1 MTTMSRRAFALSLPA
16 ATLAGAALVGGAVE
30 WPRAAAA
37 RTGAAVGAVLPLAQV
52 EIGRFTVT
60 ILSDGWADMPFNYF
74 PGRTPEQIEA
84 AAATQFAARPE
95 GVRIVFTQYL
105 IDDGERRI
113 LVDSGPAGA
122 IGDTGRLPSA
132 LAAIGVTPESIDAAI
147 VTHMHVDHMRG
158 LVAGGRRVLP
168 NAELYVDRR
177 DVAHWTDPAK
187 RAAAP
192 DFLHSSFDTAADL
205 VRLYPDLQATDGERE
220 IARGISLVD
229 LTGHTPGQIGVR
241 VEDDGR
247 SLLMVSDMM
256 FHPSLHP
263 VADDIGFIFEQDPA
277 AAQAMRARFFPRA
290 AEEGALIAATHMP
303 FPGLGRIVRDG
314 GALRWLPA
322 EWAFQS

>member
-1 MTTMSRRAFALSLPA
+1 MTTMSRRTFALSSA
-16 ATLAGAALVGGAVE
+16 ASL
-30 WPRAAAA
+30 AAAA
-37 RTGAAVGAVLPLAQV
+37 MYSPREALARTGGAVGAVTPLAQIA
-52 EIGRFTVT
+52 IGRFTVT
-60 ILSDGWADMPFNYF
+60 ALSDGWADMPFSYF
-74 PGRTPEQIEA
+74 PGRSPEEIETA
-84 AAATQFAARPE
+84 AAGQFAARPG

-113 LVDSGPAGA
+113 LIDAGPAGK
-122 IGDTGRLPSA
+122 IGDTGRLPAA
-132 LAAIGVTPESIDAAI
+132 LAAVGVRPESIDAAI
-147 VTHMHVDHMRG
+147 VTHMHVDHMSG
-158 LVAGGRRVLP
+158 LVAGRRRVFP

-177 DVAHWTDPAK
+177 DVVHWTDPAK

-192 DFLHSSFDTAADL
+192 DFLHSSFDTAAEV
-205 VRLYPDLQATDGERE
+205 VRLYPGLQATDGERE
-220 IARGISLVD
+220 IARGVSLVD

-241 VEDDGR
+241 IEDGGQ

-256 FHPSLHP
+256 FHPALHP

-290 AEEGALIAATHMP
+290 AEEGTLIAATHMP

>member
-1 MTTMSRRAFALSLPA
+1 MTTMSRRTFALSISA
-16 ATLAGAALVGGAVE
+16 ASLAGAAIYP
-30 WPRAAAA
+30 PREAAA
-37 RTGAAVGAVLPLAQV
+37 RTGGAVGAVVPLAQV
-52 EIGRFTVT
+52 AIGRFTVT
-60 ILSDGWADMPFNYF
+60 ALSDGWGDMPFGYF
-74 PGRTPEQIEA
+74 TGRAPEEIA
-84 AAATQFAARPE
+84 AAVGAQFAARPG

-113 LVDSGPAGA
+113 LIDAGPAGA
-122 IGDTGRLPSA
+122 IGDTGRLPAA
-132 LAAIGVTPESIDAAI
+132 LAAVGVTPESVDAAI

-158 LVAGGRRVLP
+158 LVADGRRVFP

-187 RAAAP
+187 RASAP
-192 DFLHSSFDTAADL
+192 AFLHSSFDTAAEV

-220 IARGISLVD
+220 IARGVTLVD

-256 FHPSLHP
+256 FHPALHP
-263 VADDIGFIFEQDPA
+263 GADDIGFIFEQDPQA
-277 AAQAMRARFFPRA
+277 ARDMRARFFPRA

-303 FPGLGRIVRDG
+303 FPGLGRIVREG
-314 GALRWLPA
+314 GALRWLTA
-322 EWAFQS
+322 EWAFQG